1 MPPVTPLR
9 TVRLAL
15 VAGAVLALSI
25 VATCAAPRREAPEP
39 ERAAPPARSAVV
51 TATAYT
57 SHPEQTQ
64 GDPFETA
71 SGETLRPGMRVLA
84 VSPDLLEAGLDFG
97 TRVRIE
103 GQDGEW
109 TVRDRLPDGR
119 RQAIDLY

>member
-25 VATCAAPRREAPEP
+25 VATCAAPRREAPE
-39 ERAAPPARSAVV
+39 RAGPRARGGGVPAR
-51 TATAYT
+51 AYT

-119 RQAIDLY
+119 R